1 MAQRKQPDML
11 TITQAAKSLNTTRQA
26 IWDAIK
32 RGRLRSL
39 RFGHMHLI
47 PRSDLEDYSSS
58 RLHIGGPKKGSR

>member
-32 RGRLRSL
+32 RGRLKSQ
-39 RFGHMHLI
+39 RFGQFHLI
-47 PRSDLEDYSSS
+47 PRSALEDYSNS
-58 RLHIGGPKKGSR
+58 RLHTGGPKKSSK